1 MAVEAS
7 PEPESAPASAP
18 VLAPVPAPEAPVSRY
33 INRELS
39 RLDFDERVL
48 AMAGDPKLALL
59 ERVRFL
65 AIFSQNLDDFFQV
78 RVAGLKEQVLAAVAT
93 SSPDGMSPQ
102 EQLKAIRARVEGLI
116 ERQVGIYNRELVP
129 ALAQSGIAIVRGDEV
144 SKEELKQMHTV
155 FREQIFPV
163 LTPLAV
169 DPGHPFPYI
178 SHLSLN
184 LAVRVRDPL
193 SKKPRFARVK
203 IPPVLPRFI
212 PLVEGA
218 RYVPLEDVIAL
229 HLSALFPGMDIVSH
243 SPFRVTRDGDLDDVD
258 SDAEDLLAAIQTE
271 LRRRRRHARVVRL
284 EVDPAMTPEDLEL
297 LTRELELL
305 PADIY
310 QVNGLLDMG
319 SMLAL
324 TNLDRPDLKEEP
336 WTPTT
341 QPRLR
346 GIAAEV
352 PELFAVLRAGD
363 VLAHHPYD
371 SFATSVEAF
380 IDHAASDPEVLAIKQ
395 TLYRT
400 SGPASPIVRALIRAA
415 ERGKQVV
422 ALVEIK
428 ARGDEQ
434 ANIGWARALEEA
446 NVHVVYGLLGLKT
459 HAKVTLV
466 VRREGGH
473 IQHYLHVG
481 TGNYNPSTAR
491 IYEDISLLSADS
503 DLGADVTELFNLL
516 TGYSRQSK
524 YRKLLVAPTNLRAG
538 ITQLIEREG
547 VVGGRIII
555 KVNNLIDQEIID
567 ALYAASQGGAQID
580 LLVRSMCS
588 LRPGVPGLSER
599 IRVRSIVGQF
609 LEHSRIFSF
618 GNGGRPEHYLGSS
631 DLMPRN
637 LDRRV
642 EAVVPVSDSKLR
654 LRLQQI
660 LDVSLADDVLAW
672 ELGPDGCWR
681 KVPTVRGLNSHTR
694 FKELAIESAHG
705 NGVSGVGHA

>member
-1 MAVEAS
+1 VAVGAH
-7 PEPESAPASAP
+7 PEPESSL
-18 VLAPVPAPEAPVSRY
+18 VLSPPGSRY

-48 AMAGDPKLALL
+48 AMAEDPKLPIL

-78 RVAGLKEQVLAAVAT
+78 RVAGLKEQVLAAVAVA
-93 SSPDGMSPQ
+93 SPDGMSPT
-102 EQLKAIRARVEGLI
+102 EQLKAIRTRVEGLVD
-116 ERQVGIYNRELVP
+116 RQVGIYKREIVP
-129 ALAQSGIAIVRGDEV
+129 GLAQAGIAIVRADDV
-144 SKEELKQMHTV
+144 SRKEITQLHSV

-184 LAVRVRDPL
+184 LAVMVRDPQRRQQ
-193 SKKPRFARVK
+193 RFARVK
-203 IPPVLPRFI
+203 VPPVLPRFV
-212 PLVEGA
+212 PLVEGE
-218 RYVPLEDVIAL
+218 RYMPLEDVIAL
-229 HLSALFPGMDIVSH
+229 HLPALFPGMEIVSH
-243 SPFRVTRDGDLDDVD
+243 YPFRVTRDGDLDDVD

-284 EVDPAMTPEDLEL
+284 EVDPRMSDEVLEL
-297 LTRELELL
+297 LTRELELQ
-305 PADIY
+305 PADVY
-310 QVNGLLDMG
+310 QPDGLLDMG
-319 SMLAL
+319 SL
-324 TNLDRPDLKEEP
+324 NLLSHLERPDLKQEV

-346 GIAAEV
+346 GVAAEV
-352 PELFAVLRAGD
+352 PDLFAVLRAGD

-371 SFATSVEAF
+371 SFATSVEAL
-380 IDHAASDPEVLAIKQ
+380 IDHAAGDPDVLAIKQ

-491 IYEDISLLSADS
+491 AYEDVSLLSADS

-516 TGYSRQSK
+516 TGYSRQSR
-524 YRKLLVAPTNLRAG
+524 YRKLLVAPTNLRAA

-567 ALYAASQGGAQID
+567 ALYGASQRGAHVD

-609 LEHSRIFSF
+609 LEHSRVFMF
-618 GNGGRPEHYLGSS
+618 GNGGRPEYYLGSS

-642 EAVVPVSDSKLR
+642 EAVVPVTDPKLR

-672 ELGPDGCWR
+672 ELGPDATWHR
-681 KVPTVRGLNSHTR
+681 VPTVRGLNSHNR
-694 FKELAIESAHG
+694 FKELALESAHG
-705 NGVSGVGHA
+705 NGVNGSAHA

>member
-1 MAVEAS
+1 VAVGVQLDSDQTGPVAA
-7 PEPESAPASAP
+7 PESP
-18 VLAPVPAPEAPVSRY
+18 RY
-33 INRELS
+33 LNRELS

-48 AMAGDPKLALL
+48 AMAEDTRLPLL

-78 RVAGLKEQVLAAVAT
+78 RVAGLKEQVLAAVAVA
-93 SSPDGMSPQ
+93 SPDGMSPL
-102 EQLKAIRARVEGLI
+102 EQLKSIRTRVEGLV
-116 ERQVGIYNRELVP
+116 ERQVGLFNRDMVP
-129 ALAQSGIAIVRGDEV
+129 ALAQAGISLVRADEL
-144 SKEELKQMHTV
+144 SKRELSQLHTV
-155 FREQIFPV
+155 FRQQIFPV

-184 LAVRVRDPL
+184 LAVMVRDPQRHQQ
-193 SKKPRFARVK
+193 RFARVK
-203 IPPVLPRFI
+203 VPPVLPRFI
-212 PLVEGA
+212 PLVEGQ
-218 RYVPLEDVIAL
+218 RYVPLEDVIAI
-229 HLSALFPGMDIVSH
+229 HLQALFPGMEVVAH
-243 SPFRVTRDGDLDDVD
+243 HPFRVTRDGDLDDVD

-284 EVDPAMTPEDLEL
+284 EVDPGMSPEVLEL
-297 LTRELELL
+297 LTRELELQ
-305 PADIY
+305 PTDVYQAD
-310 QVNGLLDMG
+310 GLLDLG
-319 SMLAL
+319 SLQAL
-324 TNLDRPDLKEEP
+324 SHLDRPDLKEEP

-346 GIAAEV
+346 GLAAEV
-352 PELFAVLRAGD
+352 PDLFAVLRSGD
-363 VLAHHPYD
+363 LLAHHPYD

-380 IDHAASDPEVLAIKQ
+380 IDHAASDPDVLAIKQ

-415 ERGKQVV
+415 ESGKQVA
-422 ALVEIK
+422 ALVELK

-466 VRREGGH
+466 VRREGKH

-481 TGNYNPSTAR
+481 TGNYNPSTAHA
-491 IYEDISLLSADS
+491 YEDVSLLSADA

-516 TGYSRQSK
+516 TGYSRQHR
-524 YRKLLVAPTNLRAG
+524 YRKLLVAPTSLRAG

-547 VVGGRIII
+547 KPGGRIIV
-555 KVNNLIDQEIID
+555 KVNNLIDPEIIE
-567 ALYAASQGGAQID
+567 ALYAASMAGAHID
-580 LLVRSMCS
+580 LIVRSMCS
-588 LRPGVPGLSER
+588 LRPGVAGMSDR
-599 IRVRSIVGQF
+599 IRVRSIVGRF
-609 LEHSRIFSF
+609 LEHSRIFAF
-618 GNGGRPEHYLGSS
+618 GDGGDAEYYLGSS

-642 EAVVPVSDSKLR
+642 EAVVPVTDPNLR
-654 LRLQQI
+654 ERLSQI
-660 LDVSLADDVLAW
+660 LEIALADDVLAW
-672 ELGPDGCWR
+672 ELCHDGVWHR
-681 KVPTVRGLNSHTR
+681 VPTIHGLNSHKR
-694 FKELAIESAHG
+694 FQELALENARG
-705 NGVSGVGHA
+705 NGVVNGVSHD

>member
-1 MAVEAS
+1 MAVGAQ
-7 PEPESAPASAP
+7 PEPEASRA
-18 VLAPVPAPEAPVSRY
+18 LAPPSRY

-48 AMAGDPKLALL
+48 AMAENPKLPLL

-65 AIFSQNLDDFFQV
+65 AIFSQNMDDFFQV
-78 RVAGLKEQVLAAVAT
+78 RVAGLKEQVLAAVAAT
-93 SSPDGMSPQ
+93 SPDGMPPQ
-102 EQLKAIRARVEGLI
+102 EQLKAIRSRVEGLVH
-116 ERQVGIYNRELVP
+116 RQVDLYNRDIVP
-129 ALAQSGIAIVRGDEV
+129 ALAQSGIALVRTDEV
-144 SKEELKQMHTV
+144 GRKELAQLHTV

-184 LAVRVRDPL
+184 LAVRVRDPQRPRQ
-193 SKKPRFARVK
+193 PRFARVK
-203 IPPVLPRFI
+203 VPPVLPRFI
-212 PLVEGA
+212 PLEEGE

-229 HLSALFPGMDIVSH
+229 HLPSLFPGMEIVAH
-243 SPFRVTRDGDLDDVD
+243 HPFRVTRDGDLDDVD

-284 EVDPAMTPEDLEL
+284 EVDPGMSAEVLDLL
-297 LTRELELL
+297 MRELELQ
-305 PADIY
+305 PSDVY
-310 QVNGLLDMG
+310 QLDGLLDMG
-319 SMLAL
+319 SLAVL
-324 TNLDRPDLKEEP
+324 THLDRPDLKEET

-346 GIAAEV
+346 GIGAEA
-352 PELFAVLRAGD
+352 PDLFAVLRGGD

-371 SFATSVEAF
+371 SFATSVEAL
-380 IDHAASDPEVLAIKQ
+380 IDQAASDPEVLAIKQ

-481 TGNYNPSTAR
+481 TGNYNPNTAR
-491 IYEDISLLSADS
+491 GYEDVSLLSADS

-516 TGYSRQSK
+516 TGYSRQSR

-538 ITQLIEREG
+538 FMQLIAREA
-547 VVGGRIII
+547 VVGGRIIV
-555 KVNNLIDQEIID
+555 KVNNLIDQDIID
-567 ALYAASQGGAQID
+567 ALYTASQSGAQVD

-609 LEHSRIFSF
+609 LEHSRIFMF
-618 GNGGRPEHYLGSS
+618 GNGGRPEYYLGSS

-642 EAVVPVSDSKLR
+642 EAVVPVSDSKLCK
-654 LRLQQI
+654 RLQQI
-660 LDVSLADDVLAW
+660 LEISLADDVLAW
-672 ELGPDGCWR
+672 ELCPDGSWR
-681 KVPTVRGLNSHTR
+681 KVPTVQGLNSHNR

-705 NGVSGVGHA
+705 NGVAHA

>member
-1 MAVEAS
+1 VAVGAH
-7 PEPESAPASAP
+7 PEPEPLP
-18 VLAPVPAPEAPVSRY
+18 VLAPASSRY

-48 AMAGDPKLALL
+48 AMAEDPRLPLL

-78 RVAGLKEQVLAAVAT
+78 RVAGLKEQVLAAVAVA
-93 SSPDGMSPQ
+93 SPDGMSPL
-102 EQLKAIRARVEGLI
+102 EQLKAIRNRVEGLVD
-116 ERQVGIYNRELVP
+116 RQVSIYNRGIVP
-129 ALAQSGIAIVRGDEV
+129 ALADAGIALVRADDM
-144 SKEELKQMHTV
+144 SKKELSQLHTV

-184 LAVRVRDPL
+184 LAVRVRDPQR
-193 SKKPRFARVK
+193 KQPRFARVK
-203 IPPVLPRFI
+203 VPPVLPRFI
-212 PLVEGA
+212 PLAEGDGE
-218 RYVPLEDVIAL
+218 RYMPLEDVIAL
-229 HLSALFPGMDIVSH
+229 HLPALFPGMEIIAH
-243 SPFRVTRDGDLDDVD
+243 YPFRVTRDGDLDDVD

-284 EVDPAMTPEDLEL
+284 EVDPRMSSEVLEL
-297 LTRELELL
+297 LMRELELQ
-305 PADIY
+305 PADVY
-310 QVNGLLDMG
+310 QIDGLLDMG
-319 SMLAL
+319 SLSNL
-324 TNLDRPDLKEEP
+324 SQLDRPDLKEES

-352 PELFAVLRAGD
+352 PDLFAVLRAGD

-473 IQHYLHVG
+473 IQHYLHVS
-481 TGNYNPSTAR
+481 TGNYNPNTAR

-503 DLGADVTELFNLL
+503 DLGADITELFNLL
-516 TGYSRQSK
+516 TGYSRQSR
-524 YRKLLVAPTNLRAG
+524 YRKLLVAPTNLRSG

-555 KVNNLIDQEIID
+555 KVNNLIDSEIID
-567 ALYAASQGGAQID
+567 ALYSASQAGAHID

-618 GNGGRPEHYLGSS
+618 GNGGRPEYYLGSS

-642 EAVVPVSDSKLR
+642 EAVVPVTDPRLR
-654 LRLQQI
+654 QRLQQI

-672 ELGPDGCWR
+672 ELGPDGSWH
-681 KVPTVRGLNSHTR
+681 KVPTVRGLNSHNR
-694 FKELAIESAHG
+694 FKELALESAHG
-705 NGVSGVGHA
+705 NGLNVVPHV

>member
-1 MAVEAS
+1 MAE
-7 PEPESAPASAP
+7 
-18 VLAPVPAPEAPVSRY
+18 
-33 INRELS
+33 
-39 RLDFDERVL
+39 
-48 AMAGDPKLALL
+48 DPKLPLL

-78 RVAGLKEQVLAAVAT
+78 RVAGLKEQVLAAVAV
-93 SSPDGMSPQ
+93 SSPDGMSPL
-102 EQLKAIRARVEGLI
+102 EQLKAIRNRVEGLSH
-116 ERQVGIYNRELVP
+116 RQVGLYNREIVP
-129 ALAQSGIAIVRGDEV
+129 ALAQAGIALVRADEV
-144 SKEELKQMHTV
+144 SKKELTQLHTV

-184 LAVRVRDPL
+184 LAVRVRDPQRRQI
-193 SKKPRFARVK
+193 RFARVK
-203 IPPVLPRFI
+203 VPPVLPRFI
-212 PLVEGA
+212 ALDSSTVGGE
-218 RYVPLEDVIAL
+218 RYVPLEDVIAQ
-229 HLSALFPGMDIVSH
+229 HLPALFPGMEIVAH
-243 SPFRVTRDGDLDDVD
+243 HPFRVTRDGDLDDVD

-284 EVDPAMTPEDLEL
+284 EVDPGMSAEVLDLL
-297 LTRELELL
+297 MRELELQ
-305 PADIY
+305 PADVY
-310 QVNGLLDMG
+310 QLDGLLDMG
-319 SMLAL
+319 SLAVI
-324 TNLDRPDLKEEP
+324 TQLDRPDLKEDT

-346 GIAAEV
+346 GIGAEA
-352 PELFAVLRAGD
+352 PDLFAVLRAGD

-371 SFATSVEAF
+371 SFATSVEAL
-380 IDHAASDPEVLAIKQ
+380 IDQAASDPDVLAIKQ

-481 TGNYNPSTAR
+481 TGNYNPNTAR
-491 IYEDISLLSADS
+491 GYEDVSLLSADS
-503 DLGADVTELFNLL
+503 DLGSDVTELFNLL
-516 TGYSRQSK
+516 TGYSRQSR
-524 YRKLLVAPTNLRAG
+524 YRKLLVAPTNLRVG
-538 ITQLIEREG
+538 ITQLIEREA

-567 ALYAASQGGAQID
+567 ALYAASQAGAQID

-609 LEHSRIFSF
+609 LEHSRVFSF
-618 GNGGRPEHYLGSS
+618 GNGGRPEYYLGSS

-642 EAVVPVSDSKLR
+642 EAVVPVTDSR
-654 LRLQQI
+654 LCRRLQQI
-660 LDVSLADDVLAW
+660 LDISLADDVLAW
-672 ELGPDGCWR
+672 ELGPDGGWR
-681 KVPTVRGLNSHTR
+681 KVATVQGLNSHNR

-705 NGVSGVGHA
+705 NGVAHA